1 VNDPAPA
8 LPQDV
13 AGTSSREDRWARQQV
28 LRLAAVFFL
37 VFVGGGAFQQF
48 LAETLKGATDPRAL
62 RTTLLAVTYGSFLLW
77 RIGVAWTEQWLGEW
91 ASIALGA
98 LCYAFLPFL
107 IVVGAPAWLLIVGAT
122 VWGFGAASFW
132 VASGTRVLHL
142 TTQSR
147 YGRGTAAIY
156 VGSLTGIALG
166 LVAQSYLGER
176 WGAGAIPWW
185 AAGASLAGA
194 ALAATLWRGSA
205 PQERPTWSAYR
216 GLLLDSHILLAG
228 VMLFASG
235 LTYGVLLST
244 FSDAVVERSSLG
256 KLGLVALCFH
266 LPKAALSYVGGWASD
281 RWGRNRAMAAGF
293 LAGAGG
299 LLLTGL
305 LVWTP
310 AFSAGGAPLEVA
322 GLALAA
328 LFLGI
333 PAGVVPV
340 AGSALVG
347 DRVSG
352 PRRMM
357 GLGSLFIW
365 RDAAVVAGML
375 GSEYLRRSLN
385 LSGSYLVMALILA
398 GFALASGRLTRLR
411 PEASAS
417 RGQSAALKGNLE

>member
-1 VNDPAPA
+1 M
-8 LPQDV
+8 
-13 AGTSSREDRWARQQV
+13 
-28 LRLAAVFFL
+28 VFFL

-48 LAETLKGATDPRAL
+48 LAETLKGTDDPRAL

-77 RIGVAWTEQWLGEW
+77 RIGVAWTAQWLGEW

-98 LCYAFLPFL
+98 LSYALLPFL
-107 IVVGAPAWLLIVGAT
+107 ILLKAPAWLLIAGAAL
-122 VWGFGAASFW
+122 WGFGAASFW

-156 VGSLTGIALG
+156 VGSLIGIAFG

-176 WGAGAIPWW
+176 WGTGAIPCW

-194 ALAATLWRGSA
+194 VLAATLWRGGA

-235 LTYGVLLST
+235 LTYPVLLST
-244 FSDAVVERSSLG
+244 FSDAVVDRSSLG
-256 KLGLVALCFH
+256 SLGLVALWFH
-266 LPKAALSYVGGWASD
+266 LSKAALSYVGGWMSD
-281 RWGRNRAMAAGF
+281 HWGRSRAMAAGF
-293 LAGAGG
+293 LAGAVG
-299 LLLTGL
+299 LLLSGL
-305 LVWTP
+305 LVRTP
-310 AFSAGGAPLEVA
+310 TVSPGGAPLEVA

-328 LFLGI
+328 FFLGI

-352 PRRMM
+352 SRRMR

-365 RDAAVVAGML
+365 RDGAVVAGML
-375 GSEYLRRSLN
+375 LSEPLRRSLN
-385 LSGSYLVMALILA
+385 LTGSYLVMALVLVS
-398 GFALASGRLTRLR
+398 FAVLGGRLTALR
-411 PEASAS
+411 PVAGAGRPGSAT
-417 RGQSAALKGNLE
+417 RKEKLE